1 MSESS
6 GYAAIAALIAI
17 CIAAAYLIPKAITAL
32 FVAIGAAIACAT
44 FAMM

>member
-6 GYAAIAALIAI
+6 GYGAIAVLIAI
-17 CIAAAYLIPKAITAL
+17 CIAAVYLIPKAITAL

>member
-1 MSESS
+1 MDDST
-6 GYAAIAALIAI
+6 GYAAIAALVAI
-17 CIAAAYLIPKAITAL
+17 CIAAAYFIPKAITAL